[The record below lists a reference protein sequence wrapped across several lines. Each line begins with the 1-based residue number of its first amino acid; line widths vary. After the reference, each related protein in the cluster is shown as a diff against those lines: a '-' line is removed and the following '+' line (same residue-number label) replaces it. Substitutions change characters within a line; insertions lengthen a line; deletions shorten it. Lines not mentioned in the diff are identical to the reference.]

1 MMASSSQKDEQRK
14 LAGLS
19 RRQFARLMAGA
30 GLGAV
35 LVSCGEPDPGS
46 VPGAGTSVA
55 ADGSGL
61 PSPTPSRPV
70 ASSQP
75 AASPT
80 ARPTARPTEG
90 RPAAATAAGE
100 TPAPTVSPTEVPAP
114 RPTPTA
120 APPQSAYLAVARG
133 EDPRAIARA
142 ALAAIGGMERFV
154 KPGHNV
160 IIKPNICVDYHSYE
174 YAATTNPDVV
184 AALVELCLA
193 AGARQVRV
201 MDHPFGGSAES
212 AYARSGI
219 GEAVRSAGGTME
231 VMNPAKYRKTEIP
244 EGRDIR
250 SVKVYQEVLAA
261 DVLIDVPVAKH
272 HSLARLT
279 LGGKNLLGVVQNPGG
294 LHANLGQ
301 RIADLVSLVRPTLT
315 VVDAVRILRDHGPT
329 GGRLEDVQL
338 TNTVIASHDIVAAD
352 AYAATLFGFTGADVA
367 YVRAAAEM
375 GLGTMDLG
383 AINLEEIGVPG

>member
-1 MMASSSQKDEQRK
+1 MTADTEKHEQSNP
-14 LAGLS
+14 AGLS

-35 LVSCGEPDPGS
+35 LASCGEPGASPASGASPEFSAPTRAVAGASPQAAISPTVRAPGS
-46 VPGAGTSVA
+46 PGE
-55 ADGSGL
+55 
-61 PSPTPSRPV
+61 
-70 ASSQP
+70 ASL
-75 AASPT
+75 
-80 ARPTARPTEG
+80 EG
-90 RPAAATAAGE
+90 
-100 TPAPTVSPTEVPAP
+100 APPIEVPVT
-114 RPTPTA
+114 RPTPT
-120 APPQSAYLAVARG
+120 PSPQGAAYLAVARG
-133 EDPRAIARA
+133 EDPRAITQA
-142 ALAAIGGMERFV
+142 ALAAIGGMARFV
-154 KPGHNV
+154 KPGDDV
-160 IIKPNICVDYHSYE
+160 IVKPNICVDYHSYE

-193 AGARQVRV
+193 AGARRVRV

-219 GEAVRSAGGTME
+219 GEAVQAAGGMME
-231 VMNPAKYRKTEIP
+231 VMNRAKYRKTEIP

-250 SVKVYQEVLAA
+250 SWKVYQEVLAA

-279 LGGKNLLGVVQNPGG
+279 LAGKNLLGVVDGPGG

-315 VVDAVRILRDHGPT
+315 VVDAVRILRAHGPT
-329 GGRLEDVQL
+329 GGNLDDVQL
-338 TNTVIASHDIVAAD
+338 ANTVIASHDIVAAD
-352 AYAATLFGFTGADVA
+352 AYAATLFGLTGADIA

-383 AINLEEIGVPG
+383 AIRLEEFAVQG

>member
-1 MMASSSQKDEQRK
+1 MRSNGEKDRQKR
-14 LAGLS
+14 LGGLS

-35 LVSCGEPDPGS
+35 LASCGEADTGSGPGVS
-46 VPGAGTSVA
+46 PETSVA
-55 ADGSGL
+55 ADWSGS
-61 PSPTPSRPV
+61 PSPTPARP
-70 ASSQP
+70 SL
-75 AASPT
+75 SPT
-80 ARPTARPTEG
+80 AQPTEG

-100 TPAPTVSPTEVPAP
+100 TPAPGVSPTEVPAP

-120 APPQSAYLAVARG
+120 TPQQAAYLAVARG

-154 KPGHNV
+154 KPGNNV

-219 GEAVRSAGGTME
+219 GDAVRSAGGTME
-231 VMNPAKYRKTEIP
+231 VMNPAKYRQTEIP

-250 SVKVYQEVLAA
+250 SVNVYQEVLTA

-279 LGGKNLLGVVQNPGG
+279 LAGKNLLGVVQQPGA

-329 GGRLEDVQL
+329 GGKLEDVQQ

-352 AYAATLFGFTGADVA
+352 AYATTLFGLKGADIA

-383 AINLEEIGVPG
+383 AIKLEEIGVPG